1 VSYPILVLDLVLV
14 TFGLLGA
21 RSIYSLW
28 PHSKWLFLGWLLS
41 FFLIGLVASF
51 EMLALDDSLSAAGA
65 LVGVLLVGVVG
76 AAGFRYLSR
85 VCRPAV

>member
-1 VSYPILVLDLVLV
+1 MVFLILIAGVVSGEQVVSYPILVLDLVLV

-41 FFLIGLVASF
+41 FFLIGL
-51 EMLALDDSLSAAGA
+51 
-65 LVGVLLVGVVG
+65 
-76 AAGFRYLSR
+76 
-85 VCRPAV
+85 